1 MKGSKMLLVYKNL
14 EYRDKNEPK
23 PSILPMV
30 LCWLWW
36 PTNYSNFIIPTGKCY
51 ATRVKTFLTQTIL
64 TTFLLKYCDNSQVMA
79 DFNSA
84 LKDCYKNGFD
94 FSPISNLCKKYGRN
108 ISLKYAITA
117 YNICLMFI
125 RSTDCRDNRDFYS
138 NFSRNIKVNKDFVN
152 NATSD
157 IIDVSF
163 DEYVAKYNA
172 KQLLYDK
179 IPNEICKILDDSLTH
194 AQRFDFIAYNNLAK
208 TTLYDNILN
217 VTSFAKNIFNKKF
230 GLQTLYCVIS
240 FGSVLS
246 YYYYEYVNKIGRP
259 STQNFVES
267 RFRVRFIDKIANIFD
282 KLYAENGDF
291 TTINAYL
298 KLVQNNARYASRN
311 LNKFE
316 HNEYSDNE
324 RLDFNK
330 PYYSDDSFGQ
340 LQVDGTATITKIHKL
355 CRLLDYNIIDELAQ
369 MPVNMWETILDS
381 KRDQFDNIMDEF
393 NLAIINCG
401 NLAFSTIIG
410 DKCWKYYSIKFN
422 NNITPANVKIIKD
435 EFCIY
440 QNATNI
446 SYIIPLFVNFYEYFN
461 VVDDKESKTMVKNR
475 LKLAEQVEKYLE
487 NMKKLANIKQ
497 VKENIKV
504 TIED

>member
-1 MKGSKMLLVYKNL
+1 MLLVYKNL

-30 LCWLWW
+30 MCWLWW
-36 PTNYSNFIIPTGKCY
+36 PTNYSNFIIPTRKCY

-64 TTFLLKYCDNSQVMA
+64 TTFLLKYYNNAQVMA

-84 LKDCYKNGFD
+84 LKDFYKNGLD

-108 ISLKYAITA
+108 ISLKYVITA

-125 RSTDCRDNRDFYS
+125 RSTDCRDNKDFYT
-138 NFSRNIKVNKDFVN
+138 NFSRNIKVDKDFVN
-152 NATSD
+152 NATRD

-163 DEYVAKYNA
+163 DEYVAKYNT
-172 KQLLYDK
+172 KPLLYDK
-179 IPNEICKILDDSLTH
+179 IPNEICKVLDNSLAH
-194 AQRFDFIAYNNLAK
+194 AQRFDFIGYNNLIT

-217 VTSFAKNIFNKKF
+217 VTSFAKNIFNKRF

-259 STQNFVES
+259 STQNLVET
-267 RFRVRFIDKIANIFD
+267 RFRARFINKIANIFD

-291 TTINAYL
+291 ATVNTYL
-298 KLVQNNARYASRN
+298 KLVQDNARYASRN

-316 HNEYSDNE
+316 YGEYDDSE
-324 RLDFNK
+324 RLDFSN
-330 PYYSDDSFGQ
+330 PYHSGDSFGQ

-355 CRLLDYNIIDELAQ
+355 CRLLDYNIINELAE
-369 MPVNMWETILDS
+369 MPVNMWKTILDS
-381 KRDQFDNIMDEF
+381 KCDKFDNIMDEF

-410 DKCWKYYSIKFN
+410 DKCWKYYSINFN

-461 VVDDKESKTMVKNR
+461 VVDDKESKTMVKYR
-475 LKLAEQVEKYLE
+475 LRLTEQVEKCLE
-487 NMKKLANIKQ
+487 NMKKLENIKQ

-504 TIED
+504 TIKDY